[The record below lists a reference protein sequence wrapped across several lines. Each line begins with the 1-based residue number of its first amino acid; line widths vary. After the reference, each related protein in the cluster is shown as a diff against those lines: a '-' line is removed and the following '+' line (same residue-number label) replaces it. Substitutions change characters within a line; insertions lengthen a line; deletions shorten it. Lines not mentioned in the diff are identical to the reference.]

1 MTVLDKILLLETL
14 DLDDKV
20 KNYFKDR
27 IKQVFYM

>member
-1 MTVLDKILLLETL
+1 MLDKIPLETM